1 MLENE
6 IATKEKY
13 IWKRGCKMGCVCEI
27 SVGKIKKSFIGKV
40 YLKQEKSE
48 GASKSGEESIPS

>member
-1 MLENE
+1 MLDNE

-13 IWKRGCKMGCVCEI
+13 IWKRGCQMGCVCEI

-40 YLKQEKSE
+40 YLTQEKSE
-48 GASKSGEESIPS
+48 GASK